1 MFPSMTDQPRSA
13 LSEDPNAGHAT
24 PFMDLLAAGILAAI
38 ALWFLVEALRLPVPG
53 GITTAPGLL
62 PFLTA
67 ATLVVMA
74 LLLGLDALARRRK
87 GIAGLPVP
95 DGLELPPDFL
105 RSLALGVILIVYVA
119 ALEFVSIE
127 VAFTLFGLRFIVGAF
142 ETVTVIV
149 LAAILRIYWQAPLWT
164 CVAVSFGWIAFLSIV
179 FRMIFSQPLP

>member
-1 MFPSMTDQPRSA
+1 MTDQPKIV

-38 ALWFLVEALRLPVPG
+38 ALWFLIESLRLPVPG
-53 GITTAPGLL
+53 GIVTAPGLL

-74 LLLGLDALARRRK
+74 LLLGADALARRRK

-95 DGLELPPDFL
+95 DGLDLPPDFR
-105 RSLALGVILIVYVA
+105 RSMALGVILIVYVA
-119 ALEFVSIE
+119 ALEFASIE
-127 VAFTLFGLRFIVGAF
+127 VAFELFGLRFIIGAF

-164 CVAVSFGWIAFLSIV
+164 CVAVSVGWIAFLSIV
-179 FRMIFSQPLP
+179 FRMVFHQQLP